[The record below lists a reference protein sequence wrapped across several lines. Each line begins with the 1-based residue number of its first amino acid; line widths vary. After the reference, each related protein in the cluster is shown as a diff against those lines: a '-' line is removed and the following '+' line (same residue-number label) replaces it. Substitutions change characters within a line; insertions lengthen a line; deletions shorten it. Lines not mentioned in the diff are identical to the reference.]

1 MLVTGARRAVAGV
14 AAAIAT
20 TGIVACGS
28 GDKSST
34 SQQGGSTAATPST
47 SGRAP
52 RSWTIKGGETRL
64 RLNATTSKLL
74 DAAGVHISPLGR
86 ATGGDG
92 RFMFPVTGGNL
103 TGDTLTGRVENAG
116 GLRFAVAGARIDAT
130 DLVVRPGK
138 GVVTAIVA
146 GKRVPLLSMERGRVR
161 RVPQSGSIVI
171 PATAATLSPAAVP
184 GLEDRL
190 GNASFDGGLRLGRIQ
205 VSADS

>member
-1 MLVTGARRAVAGV
+1 MLVTGTRRAVAGV

-20 TGIVACGS
+20 TGLVACGG
-28 GDKSST
+28 GDKST
-34 SQQGGSTAATPST
+34 SQQGGSTAPPSA
-47 SGRAP
+47 RAP
-52 RSWTIKGGETRL
+52 RSWTIKGGTTRL

-74 DAAGVHISPLGR
+74 DAAGVRISPLGR

-92 RFMFPVTGGNL
+92 RFMFPVTGGKVTL
-103 TGDTLTGRVENAG
+103 DTLSGRVENAG

-146 GKRVPLLSMERGRVR
+146 GKRVPLLSMEHGRVR
-161 RVPQSGSIVI
+161 RAPQSGSIVI
-171 PATAATLSPAAVP
+171 PATAATLTPAAVP

-205 VSADS
+205 VSAES

>member
-1 MLVTGARRAVAGV
+1 
-14 AAAIAT
+14 
-20 TGIVACGS
+20 
-28 GDKSST
+28 
-34 SQQGGSTAATPST
+34 
-47 SGRAP
+47 
-52 RSWTIKGGETRL
+52 
-64 RLNATTSKLL
+64 
-74 DAAGVHISPLGR
+74 
-86 ATGGDG
+86 
-92 RFMFPVTGGNL
+92 MFPVTGGNL